1 MFPHSR
7 GIDRLLVRAGKIAEK
22 RSCAKG

>member
-22 RSCAKG
+22 RSCVKG